1 MPLEAGTFIS
11 DLNASNP
18 AGTDT
23 LDRADDH
30 LRLIKST
37 VKATFPNI
45 TGAVTPTQADLNKL
59 TSSGNPQF
67 STIEL
72 GAASDTTLSRVSAGV
87 IAVEGKPV
95 VMTTG
100 GQTIEHAL
108 GAVGTPSLTAT
119 GDTNTGFWFPAA
131 DTIAA
136 STGGTERLRVDS
148 TGLGVNGAAAATFNV
163 FSNAASTSQFRVTGG
178 TSVSPQAV
186 LYGYA
191 SGVSGANGAGIGA
204 GFLAGGYGP
213 LLFETSATERMRIDS
228 SGNVGIGNTTPSA
241 PLDIKAGTP
250 ALRLTGSDGTLYLNQ
265 FATAAGVGLNAFG
278 AIPLGLQTNS
288 IERLRVDAN
297 GNILNVS
304 SGGLGYGTGSGGT
317 IAQAGSRTTG
327 VTLNK
332 TNGSI
337 TLFNAPNST
346 AYRTFTVTNSTVAA
360 TDVILLSQR
369 SGVDR
374 QQLLVTFV
382 GAGSFDIAHATVSGT
397 TTEAPIIN
405 FAVIKA
411 VTS

>member
-1 MPLEAGTFIS
+1 MPLETGTYIDS
-11 DLNASNP
+11 LNVSNP

-59 TSSGNPQF
+59 TSAGNPQF

-119 GDTNTGFWFPAA
+119 GDLNTGFWFPAA

-136 STGGTERLRVDS
+136 STGGTER
-148 TGLGVNGAAAATFNV
+148 
-163 FSNAASTSQFRVTGG
+163 
-178 TSVSPQAV
+178 
-186 LYGYA
+186 
-191 SGVSGANGAGIGA
+191 
-204 GFLAGGYGP
+204 
-213 LLFETSATERMRIDS
+213 MRIDS
-228 SGNVGIGNTTPSA
+228 SGNLGIGLTP
-241 PLDIKAGTP
+241 P
-250 ALRLTGSDGTLYLNQ
+250 TGATQNSINLGIGIVNGRDQINLVHNAYYDGPGVTWKYQ
-265 FATAAGVGLNAFG
+265 AAGSAAMVTVNASTNGISFFNVGSGSANAAF
-278 AIPLGLQTNS
+278 TFT
-288 IERLRVDAN
+288 ERARLDQS
-297 GNILNVS
+297 GNLLVVS

-317 IAQAGSRTTG
+317 VTQITSKSTG

-332 TNGSI
+332 TNGLI
-337 TLFNAPNST
+337 TMNAAALAAGATVS
-346 AYRTFTVTNSTVAA
+346 FTVTNSTMAA
-360 TDVILLSQR
+360 ADLVIVNCQ
-369 SGVDR
+369 SGYASAGAYRV
-374 QQLLVTFV
+374 QAET
-382 GAGSFDIAHATVSGT
+382 GAAGSFQISLTNT
-397 TTEAPIIN
+397 TGGSLSEAVAVK
-405 FAVIKA
+405 FAIIKA